1 MIKPDR
7 IPLFPLN
14 VVLFPDARIPLH
26 IFEPRYKI
34 MIARCIE
41 EPIAFGMILAPAGGL
56 RSVGCTAAV
65 SQVLRTHSD
74 GRMDILV
81 VGRDVFRID
90 RMIDEKPYFEG
101 LVQYLEDEPVADPSF
116 QRDEL
121 LRLFRECHTRV
132 FGEPGGSDSGGVNL
146 SYRLASTL
154 PLDLTHKQE
163 LLEMRSEMQRRSR
176 LMDILQEWLP
186 RFERNARFRSKA
198 AGNGHSQ
205 E

>member
-1 MIKPDR
+1 MKPDR

-14 VVLFPDARIPLH
+14 VVLFPDTLIPLH

-41 EPIAFGMILAPAGGL
+41 EPIVFGMVLSPSGGL

-74 GRMDILV
+74 GRMDILAM
-81 VGRDVFRID
+81 GRDVFQID

-101 LVQYLEDEPVADPSF
+101 LVQYLEDEPVSDPSF
-116 QRDEL
+116 RREEL
-121 LRLFRECHTRV
+121 LHLFRECHTRV
-132 FGEPGGSDSGGVNL
+132 FGEPGGSDRGDLNL
-146 SYRLASTL
+146 TYRLASTL
-154 PLDLTHKQE
+154 PLDLSYKQE
-163 LLEMRSEMQRRSR
+163 LLEMRSEMRRRSR
-176 LMDILQEWLP
+176 LIDILQEWLP
-186 RFERNARFRSKA
+186 RFERNARVRAKA